1 MLYWFLSVDVRFK
14 AERIFHTYWF
24 AVNLL
29 LLTPSAWKAFLDF
42 SQSGLLN
49 SDTVAHIVCISSGLI
64 SLVVF
69 YIQQRDNEPVELT
82 HKPQHWV
89 LVSIARRRSERSINE
104 QGRAAKIF
112 STLKDLLWTIL
123 DYGNVHRQSYVFF
136 MLGHPIWATVN
147 LLTMFLPGIEW
158 QSFKH
163 RNCKLPGKSL
173 PNIKFQKIAFPAS
186 SIPAHDLWPKLLL
199 ILVSFFFCKAGFF
212 QPPNDVFIN
221 TLCLSGEHRMCPDS
235 GYRLSWFI
243 SSLFF
248 PFYVLA
254 SRVISHYQKLYIP
267 I

>member
-1 MLYWFLSVDVRFK
+1 MPLYLFLTIFRALSISLFIVTLPVPFIWIPVYTFLVLVIICIGYHWTSQEKDFITRGLKSAFTSGSSHHKILKVRFLSVDVRFK

-24 AVNLL
+24 VVNLL
-29 LLTPSAWKAFLDF
+29 LLTPSTWNAFLNF
-42 SQSGLLN
+42 SQSGLLS

-69 YIQQRDNEPVELT
+69 YIQQRDDEPVELT

-104 QGRAAKIF
+104 QGQAAKIF
-112 STLKDLLWTIL
+112 LTLKDLIWTIL

-163 RNCKLPGKSL
+163 RNCKLPGKSS
-173 PNIKFQKIAFPAS
+173 PKIS
-186 SIPAHDLWPKLLL
+186 NS
-199 ILVSFFFCKAGFF
+199 
-212 QPPNDVFIN
+212 
-221 TLCLSGEHRMCPDS
+221 
-235 GYRLSWFI
+235 
-243 SSLFF
+243 
-248 PFYVLA
+248 
-254 SRVISHYQKLYIP
+254 
-267 I
+267 